1 MSVRSIP
8 SVHFMPRRSARAMAG
23 QCWSMLGAMVRAHQT
38 RQLLGEM
45 DDRLLADIGI
55 GRGDAIVEA
64 GRPMWDL
71 TPTRR

>member
-1 MSVRSIP
+1 
-8 SVHFMPRRSARAMAG
+8 
-23 QCWSMLGAMVRAHQT
+23 MLSAMVRAHQT

-64 GRPMWDL
+64 ARPVWDL
-71 TPTRR
+71 APTRR